1 MACTEKEAIVPSN
14 RAVYAELITTVIV
27 VAMVCATML
36 TTTSMWVSESATE
49 INYLRGS
56 TP

>member
-36 TTTSMWVSESATE
+36 TTTSMWTKSATE